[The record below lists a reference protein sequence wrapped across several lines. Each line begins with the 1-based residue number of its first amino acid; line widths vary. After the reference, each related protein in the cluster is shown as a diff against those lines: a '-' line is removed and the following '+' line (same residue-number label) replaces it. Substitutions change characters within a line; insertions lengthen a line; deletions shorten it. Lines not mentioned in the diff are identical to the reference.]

1 MNREAL
7 ARYILF
13 GLVVAGCIVLLAL
26 KVDVPA
32 WLESLALVLGGNT
45 ARLQVTAKPKDG

>member
-1 MNREAL
+1 MNGEAI

-13 GLVVAGCIVLLAL
+13 GLVLTGCIVLLAIGT
-26 KVDVPA
+26 DVPA

-45 ARLQVTAKPKDG
+45 ARLQVTAAKKE